1 MSLREQLQDALKEA
15 MREKDRR
22 KVATLRLVLAA
33 IKDRDIARRTEADE
47 RDDDVIIREI
57 LARMI
62 RQRQDSIA
70 AYEEGGRL
78 ELAEQ
83 ERNEIDIIRSFLPRQ
98 LSDEEI
104 RKAVEAAIREVDAKS
119 LKDIGRS
126 MGWLKER
133 YAGRMDF
140 AKASRMVKELLGS
153 GAATNG

>member
-1 MSLREQLQDALKEA
+1 MSLREQLQNALKEA
-15 MREKDRR
+15 MRDKNRR

-62 RQRQDSIA
+62 KQRQDSIA

-104 RKAVEAAIREVDAKS
+104 RKAVETAIGEVEAKS
-119 LKDIGRS
+119 LKDIGRV
-126 MGWLKER
+126 MAWLKEHH
-133 YAGRMDF
+133 AGRMDF
-140 AKASRMVKELLGS
+140 SKASRVVKELLGAK
-153 GAATNG
+153 AAASR

>member
-62 RQRQDSIA
+62 KQRQDSIA

-83 ERNEIDIIRSFLPRQ
+83 ERAEIEIIRSFLPRQ
-98 LSDEEI
+98 LDEDEI
-104 RKAVEAAIREVDAKS
+104 REAVETAIRETDAKG
-119 LKDIGRS
+119 LKDIGRC
-126 MGWLKER
+126 MAWLKER

-140 AKASRMVKELLGS
+140 AQASRLVKERLGARAS
-153 GAATNG
+153 AAG

>member
-1 MSLREQLQDALKEA
+1 MSLREQLQNALKDA
-15 MREKDRR
+15 MRDKDRR

-62 RQRQDSIA
+62 KQRQDSIA

-83 ERNEIDIIRSFLPRQ
+83 ERAEIDIIRSFLPRQ

-104 RKAVEAAIREVDAKS
+104 RKAVETAIGEVEAKS
-119 LKDIGRS
+119 LKDIGRV
-126 MGWLKER
+126 MAWLKEHH
-133 YAGRMDF
+133 AGQMDF
-140 AKASRMVKELLGS
+140 AKASRMVKELLGAK
-153 GAATNG
+153 AAASR